1 MAKFEYEIAGWGSLM
16 YFLTAEL
23 QWKKNALVFFSKKDP
38 NVHSWK
44 QMCIPREYRV

>member
-1 MAKFEYEIAGWGSLM
+1 MAKFEWEMAGWGSLM

-23 QWKKNALVFFSKKDP
+23 QGKNAHIFLKKDV
-38 NVHSWK
+38 NAHNWK